1 MPKRAWLNSSRR
13 LWGERERKKERKR
26 RERERHL
33 EGSCNEWY
41 INFINH
47 WQWFIYL
54 ICGELKSKNIKTQF
68 QTAV

>member
-1 MPKRAWLNSSRR
+1 LAELFKKALGR
-13 LWGERERKKERKR
+13 EREKERKKERG
-26 RERERHL
+26 ERERHL